1 MELLFYEE
9 GTTAAIHLSI
19 WMPERIINPS
29 GQAQNRQLFGK
40 HVMFMHHHL
49 MAVTMQVSLC
59 DPSKVPIT
67 LVCISEGPVW

>member
-9 GTTAAIHLSI
+9 VTTAAIHLSI

-29 GQAQNRQLFGK
+29 GQAQNWQLSGN
-40 HVMFMHHHL
+40 HI
-49 MAVTMQVSLC
+49 MAVIMQVLLC
-59 DPSKVPIT
+59 DPSKVPST